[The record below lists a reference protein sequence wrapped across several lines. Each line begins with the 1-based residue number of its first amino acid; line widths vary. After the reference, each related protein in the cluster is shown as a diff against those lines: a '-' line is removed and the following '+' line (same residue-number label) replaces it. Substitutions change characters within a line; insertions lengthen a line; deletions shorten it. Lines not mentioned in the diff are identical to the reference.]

1 MAHTLHIGDLPSGF
15 APNSVVAVDT
25 ESMGLHPARDRLCLV
40 QLSNGDG
47 TAHIVQLPVG
57 SSERAP
63 VLEGILSDP
72 GILKVFHFARAD
84 IAMLRFR
91 FGVGTAPV
99 YCTKIASRLCRTYT
113 REHGLKAVLKD
124 CVGIEI
130 AKEQQASDWG
140 SDRLTQEQV
149 DYAASDVLHLHEA
162 REELNRRLEREGR
175 MELAEACFEFLPV
188 RARLDL
194 EGWPDKDIFAH

>member
-1 MAHTLHIGDLPSGF
+1 
-15 APNSVVAVDT
+15 
-25 ESMGLHPARDRLCLV
+25 MGLHPARDRLCLV

-47 TAHIVQLPVG
+47 TAHVVQLPVG
-57 SSERAP
+57 NSESAP

-84 IAMLRFR
+84 MAMLHFR
-91 FGVGTAPV
+91 FGVSTAPV

-140 SDRLTQEQV
+140 SDRLTQEQI

-175 MELAEACFEFLPV
+175 MELAEACFSFLPV

-194 EGWPDKDIFAH
+194 EGWPNQDIFAH